1 MVDRQDVDAR
11 KRMRDIDRLRRESD
25 VISRLLKQAS
35 LIELK
40 NEFEQVNIHLEEV
53 EKNLES

>member
-1 MVDRQDVDAR
+1 MDRQDVDAR

-53 EKNLES
+53 ETNLES

>member
-53 EKNLES
+53 ETNLEI

>member
-53 EKNLES
+53 ETNLES